1 MQLSVQNLDMLS
13 QIHYLIRSKID
24 GQYLVAR
31 LRGGESETE
40 VNYLLLF
47 KEDFEALSYLN
58 IHSGNVA
65 NRFAVESI
73 SATQLKGLLQR
84 WGFKGVGLVQ
94 DPLEPR
100 IQFLSYE

>member
-1 MQLSVQNLDMLS
+1 MLS
-13 QIHYLIRSKID
+13 QVHYLIRSRID

-31 LRGGESETE
+31 LNTGESDTE
-40 VNYLLLF
+40 ANYLLIF
-47 KEDFEALSYLN
+47 REDFEALSYLN
-58 IHSGNVA
+58 KHGADVA

-73 SATQLKGLLQR
+73 AATQLSGLLQR